1 MRQYSGMEYNLAGF
15 PSPLD
20 RTLRFESDD
29 RGAAVAAGSED
40 EETED
45 DERPEEEEKPRQ
57 ERVLLLLEGEGIP
70 PEQGGPDP
78 RAELK
83 SETEN
88 GAHESSHA
96 ILPVPPFP

>member
-1 MRQYSGMEYNLAGF
+1 M
-15 PSPLD
+15 
-20 RTLRFESDD
+20 
-29 RGAAVAAGSED
+29 AGSED

-57 ERVLLLLEGEGIP
+57 ERVLLLLEGEGIS